1 MVLNVVKPWKH
12 LNWPNRISLIRLLL
26 VAPFV
31 ILLVNQHH
39 WPHARYAALAIF
51 AGMALSDALD
61 GVLARRLNAR
71 TRLGAILDPLADKV
85 LIICSAVL
93 LSLPE
98 SSPDGLMLSN
108 WIVVFIV
115 GKDLWVILGFL
126 VIYLVTDRFLIHP
139 AKAGKAC
146 TVGQVIMVLC
156 FLAGPDLNRLA
167 SGLGSRVA
175 LALSWVVAG
184 LCVLAVI
191 SYTRMGLV
199 FILQEEKPL
208 EDTGRKPASRTME
221 PIEDILDELRGGRMI
236 VLVDDETRENEGDL
250 VCAAEHVTPQD
261 RQLHAQ
267 GGPRRHLRADDR
279 RAGRPPGAVPPGER
293 QHRPARHGLHRHG
306 RRGRGRHHRRLRGRP
321 GQDHRGALPRR
332 QPPRPTSCAPA
343 T

>member
-1 MVLNVVKPWKH
+1 MVLSVVKPWKH

-31 ILLVNQHH
+31 ILLVNQRT
-39 WPHARYAALAIF
+39 WPHARYAAAVIF
-51 AGMALSDALD
+51 AAMAASDFLD

-115 GKDLWVILGFL
+115 AKDLWVILGFL

-146 TVGQVIMVLC
+146 TVGQVIMVLF
-156 FLAGPDLNRLA
+156 FLVGPDLNRMVD
-167 SGLGSRVA
+167 GLGSRAAMVV
-175 LALSWVVAG
+175 SWVVAG

-191 SYTRMGLV
+191 SYSRMGLA
-199 FILQEEKPL
+199 FIIREEKPL
-208 EDTGRKPASRTME
+208 EDTGSR
-221 PIEDILDELRGGRMI
+221 
-236 VLVDDETRENEGDL
+236 
-250 VCAAEHVTPQD
+250 
-261 RQLHAQ
+261 HAQ
-267 GGPRRHLRADDR
+267 QRPR
-279 RAGRPPGAVPPGER
+279 E
-293 QHRPARHGLHRHG
+293 
-306 RRGRGRHHRRLRGRP
+306 
-321 GQDHRGALPRR
+321 
-332 QPPRPTSCAPA
+332 
-343 T
+343 